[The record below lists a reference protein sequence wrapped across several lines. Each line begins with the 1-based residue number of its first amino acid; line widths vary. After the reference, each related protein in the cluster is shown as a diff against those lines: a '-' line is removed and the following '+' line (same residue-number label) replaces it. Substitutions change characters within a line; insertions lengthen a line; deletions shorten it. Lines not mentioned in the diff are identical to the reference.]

1 MFMHTPARQAAWFK
15 TTGAFPADNRFNTK
29 LITLPQQ
36 KVLFNLVKSGSPY
49 LENFIPPELDS
60 KALLRAV
67 SAPARRQHRCRQGGR
82 GDGEDRAAHPADA
95 AEADGEL
102 QDVVRVVQVEAQREP
117 GAGGRVTSGTVALS
131 RTRRT
136 RRLRLGRVEP
146 LVWIAPAIAVVV
158 FVFGYSMVELV
169 RTSLHF
175 EGHWTTDNFR
185 VAWTDPTFRTAL
197 SHNARLL
204 IAVPILVATSLLLS
218 ILLFEG
224 MRGWR
229 FHRWAL
235 FLPYVL
241 AIPVIGVVFGQL
253 LQFNGLV
260 NQLLRAV
267 GLGRAGAG
275 LARPAAM
282 GSLDDDRR
290 DRLAASSASAS
301 FSSSPGCSPSLRTSS
316 RRAGMDGAR
325 FFRLHRRITCA
336 PALGRD
342 RLLRRGRG
350 DHDGL
355 LGLQL
360 RLRDDERPGRPRR
373 RDPGDGDATST
384 RGLPVPA
391 ARDRVGSA
399 APVRRYARP
408 DRDLLPDPA
417 PLRLGL
423 DE

>member
-1 MFMHTPARQAAWFK
+1 M
-15 TTGAFPADNRFNTK
+15 
-29 LITLPQQ
+29 
-36 KVLFNLVKSGSPY
+36 
-49 LENFIPPELDS
+49 
-60 KALLRAV
+60 
-67 SAPARRQHRCRQGGR
+67 
-82 GDGEDRAAHPADA
+82 
-95 AEADGEL
+95 
-102 QDVVRVVQVEAQREP
+102 
-117 GAGGRVTSGTVALS
+117 TSGTVALS
-131 RTRRT
+131 RTRRK

-267 GLGRAGAG
+267 GLGG
-275 LARPAAM
+275 LAQDWLGQPRWALWTMTAVIVWREL
-282 GSLDDDRR
+282 GFGIVLFLA
-290 DRLAASSASAS
+290 RLLSVSSDI
-301 FSSSPGCSPSLRTSS
+301 FE
-316 RRAGMDGAR
+316 AGRMDGAR
-325 FFRLHRRITCA
+325 FFRLHRRITL
-336 PALGRD
+336 P
-342 RLLRRGRG
+342 
-350 DHDGL
+350 
-355 LGLQL
+355 QL
-360 RLRDDERPGRPRR
+360 SGVIVFYVVVEAITMVSWVFNYVYVMTNGQGGP
-373 RDPGDGDATST
+373 GDATQVTELYIYQMAFQYQS
-384 RGLPVPA
+384 PEIA
-391 ARDRVGSA
+391 SA
-399 APVRRYARP
+399 AAATLFGVTLVLIAIFFRIQRRSG
-408 DRDLLPDPA
+408 
-417 PLRLGL
+417 LGL